1 MLKVLGEHYY
11 IDLDK
16 AQSYVNI
23 DTPSLSGGT
32 EQQIGVVQYEFIKML
47 MEVILSENE
56 EVDETLGEKSA
67 VSIPFK
73 IAFNTLLNNK
83 IIQKY

>member
-11 IDLDK
+11 IDLET
-16 AQSYVNI
+16 AQSYINI
-23 DTPSLSGGT
+23 DTPSISGGT
-32 EQQIGVVQYEFIKML
+32 EQQIGVVQYEFVKML

-56 EVDETLGEKSA
+56 EVDETLGEKASL
-67 VSIPFK
+67 SIPFK
-73 IAFNTLLNNK
+73 LSFNTLLNNK

>member
-1 MLKVLGEHYY
+1 MLKVLGEHYF

-16 AQSYVNI
+16 VQSYINI
-23 DTPSLSGGT
+23 DTPSLTGGT
-32 EQQIGVVQYEFIKML
+32 EQQIGVVQFEFTKML

-56 EVDETLGEKSA
+56 EVDETLGEKASL
-67 VSIPFK
+67 SIPFK
-73 IAFNTLLNNK
+73 LSFNTLLNNK